1 MGFFIT
7 LEDAYT
13 IYFSGSTDLT
23 LDMKLWGEL
32 FKRLIPLAPVGSTGG
47 GLDTTRAA
55 ARPG

>member
-7 LEDAYT
+7 LEDGYT

-32 FKRLIPLAPVGSTGG
+32 FKP
-47 GLDTTRAA
+47 DAA
-55 ARPG
+55 IVYLSGE